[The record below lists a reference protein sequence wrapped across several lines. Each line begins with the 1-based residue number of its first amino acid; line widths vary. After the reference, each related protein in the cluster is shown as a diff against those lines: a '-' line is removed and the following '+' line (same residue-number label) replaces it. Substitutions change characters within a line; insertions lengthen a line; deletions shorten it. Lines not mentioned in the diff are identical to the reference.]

1 MPQATVR
8 TVYDCIDQFA
18 PFDTAEAYDNVGLL
32 VGSWDTPVKRIL
44 CTLDVTVNTVA
55 EARRSGSQLIVSHH
69 PLMFHGRK
77 RLINGDPEADTIRA
91 LILSDINLIS
101 AHTNWD
107 QSVLSGSASVAE
119 DLGVTGLR
127 QEGYLFTGDF
137 PSEQSASSVKSLIE
151 KKIKAPV
158 RMYGSP
164 SQAIRTISFAG
175 GAYGS
180 GYTEAIAAGA
190 QAYLTGEIRH
200 HEIID
205 AVARGLVVFDAGH
218 YASEVPMI
226 PRLIRFLKEQLGDTV
241 DLIASSQQPF
251 TGALY

>member
-137 PSEQSASSVKSLIE
+137 PSEQSGCRAWSC
-151 KKIKAPV
+151 
-158 RMYGSP
+158 G
-164 SQAIRTISFAG
+164 F
-175 GAYGS
+175 
-180 GYTEAIAAGA
+180 
-190 QAYLTGEIRH
+190 
-200 HEIID
+200 
-205 AVARGLVVFDAGH
+205 
-218 YASEVPMI
+218 
-226 PRLIRFLKEQLGDTV
+226 
-241 DLIASSQQPF
+241 
-251 TGALY
+251 